1 MNHLNIPNKQRGVT
15 LIVGLIMLLIITL
28 TVLTAFTLSS
38 TNLKSV
44 GNMQHRD
51 EAVAAANVA
60 TEQVISSPAIF
71 ITPASEAIKVGNYTV
86 DVALPTCLYATEVV
100 TNSSG
105 DQSPNIYAEGS
116 GGGGGG
122 GPAGYLDTYWDIM
135 AKVNDVLTGTSVE
148 THQGIKIT
156 LPAVPNPCP

>member
-1 MNHLNIPNKQRGVT
+1 MKQLTNPNKQRGVT

-28 TVLTAFTLSS
+28 TVLTAFVLSS

-51 EAVAAANVA
+51 EAIAAANVA

-71 ITPASEAIKVGNYTV
+71 ITPTAETITVGNYTV
-86 DVALPTCLYATEVV
+86 NVASPACLYATEVV

-116 GGGGGG
+116 GGGGGV
-122 GPAGYLDTYWDIM
+122 PGYLDTYWDIT
-135 AKVNDVLTGTSVE
+135 AKVNDVMSGTSVE

-156 LPAVPNPCP
+156 LPSIPNPCP